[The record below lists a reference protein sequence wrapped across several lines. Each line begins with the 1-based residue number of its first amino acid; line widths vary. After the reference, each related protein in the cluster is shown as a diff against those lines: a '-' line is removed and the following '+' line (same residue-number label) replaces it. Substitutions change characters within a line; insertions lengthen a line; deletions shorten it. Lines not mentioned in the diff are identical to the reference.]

1 MLFRTIIHIVVMV
14 RVEGATYTELE
25 CRLKGWHTIPLHAIA
40 PVQYSTT
47 SPAKVH
53 RSNEVMGVVDILRTK
68 GVAKVRNMIINL
80 TFTPSHTHT
89 AVQILKSGGY
99 GNKRKTFHQVYP
111 DKPSA
116 YTKTN
121 KIIHKTKKKK

>member
-1 MLFRTIIHIVVMV
+1 
-14 RVEGATYTELE
+14 
-25 CRLKGWHTIPLHAIA
+25 
-40 PVQYSTT
+40 
-47 SPAKVH
+47 
-53 RSNEVMGVVDILRTK
+53 MGVVDILRTK
-68 GVAKVRNMIINL
+68 GVARVRNMIINL

-99 GNKRKTFHQVYP
+99 GNQKEKTFHQVYP

-121 KIIHKTKKKK
+121 KIIHKTKRKIRRLHNGWILQRSKNNDCR

>member
-25 CRLKGWHTIPLHAIA
+25 CRLKRLAYYTVHAIA

-53 RSNEVMGVVDILRTK
+53 RSNEVMGVVDI
-68 GVAKVRNMIINL
+68 
-80 TFTPSHTHT
+80 
-89 AVQILKSGGY
+89 
-99 GNKRKTFHQVYP
+99 
-111 DKPSA
+111 
-116 YTKTN
+116 
-121 KIIHKTKKKK
+121 